1 MWWPRG
7 RVTGVVVRGN
17 GFAYACTRWLWGAWR
32 CGRCQRAVI
41 RDPVLGQHCPG
52 CQAEVIATQ
61 RGLDLWS
68 ALMVIIM
75 LIAAWVALA
84 LWR

>member
-1 MWWPRG
+1 
-7 RVTGVVVRGN
+7 
-17 GFAYACTRWLWGAWR
+17 
-32 CGRCQRAVI
+32 VI